1 MGGVPMLLLTVVAVA
16 GALRGATAAEGQDAC
31 SAATRRYLGAEGG
44 PIVPGLHVVCVSA
57 GDASSGGAYA
67 EVFLDS
73 SSSGSAQRVDVDA
86 DADDAAADLRRK
98 ICALGRHPKTQLAEA
113 AVDDL
118 ALAAYDDPRV
128 SDDRVD
134 ALLLSREK
142 SSLQE
147 GLRELFN
154 EDVQAGNSNLKLS
167 RPVGA
172 AVVSGRAADKEGVAA
187 AAAAA
192 ACESGLALFSTT
204 GRRILT
210 NEDLSLSAG
219 EPDTQQQDTQEPEQ
233 PDEDQAQEE
242 QEHKTEDLSS
252 LKLRELYTRAT
263 ADSSIDEHAIDDAME
278 NDEGAKELL
287 IQLLQ
292 EAQAAAAVAAA
303 ASGGGEKAEQ
313 KKKPE
318 QPVQVIFA
326 FTGGKWQW
334 PPVRI
339 GHEWHLPATKRHA
352 ALVLETVSVRPA
364 AFLVRD
370 FLTEVEADHVRS
382 KAAPAMRRSAVG
394 GNLDTADGW
403 KKMGDDRSSRNTFLP
418 HGVDRVVRDLESR
431 ANWLTRTGRNGF
443 WVIVCTEMSLL
454 PR

>member
-1 MGGVPMLLLTVVAVA
+1 MQVQMGGVPILLLTVVALA
-16 GALRGATAAEGQDAC
+16 GALRGAAAAEGQDAC
-31 SAATRRYLGAEGG
+31 SAAARRYLGAEGG

-57 GDASSGGAYA
+57 SDASSGGAYA

-73 SSSGSAQRVDVDA
+73 SSSGSAQRVDLNA

-134 ALLLSREK
+134 ALLLSRENRA
-142 SSLQE
+142 LQE

-154 EDVQAGNSNLKLS
+154 EDVQAGNSHLKLS

-172 AVVSGRAADKEGVAA
+172 AVLFGRAAADKDGAAAA

-210 NEDLSLSAG
+210 NEDLSLAAG

-233 PDEDQAQEE
+233 ADEDQAQEE
-242 QEHKTEDLSS
+242 REHKTEDLSS
-252 LKLRELYTRAT
+252 LKLRELYTLAT

-278 NDEGAKELL
+278 NDEQGAKD
-287 IQLLQ
+287 
-292 EAQAAAAVAAA
+292 AV
-303 ASGGGEKAEQ
+303 
-313 KKKPE
+313 
-318 QPVQVIFA
+318 FA
-326 FTGGKWQW
+326 
-334 PPVRI
+334 P
-339 GHEWHLPATKRHA
+339 
-352 ALVLETVSVRPA
+352 
-364 AFLVRD
+364 FL
-370 FLTEVEADHVRS
+370 H
-382 KAAPAMRRSAVG
+382 
-394 GNLDTADGW
+394 
-403 KKMGDDRSSRNTFLP
+403 
-418 HGVDRVVRDLESR
+418 
-431 ANWLTRTGRNGF
+431 
-443 WVIVCTEMSLL
+443 
-454 PR
+454 